1 MNRLGPAVLAVTLV
15 ASTATSIAHSA
26 PYDDFK
32 FGTPER
38 IDIKLE
44 ASYAKTEGNF
54 EKSGNTFTKL
64 NSGSSFATTD
74 FDFGAR
80 AEIAPRF
87 HLYGSGR
94 LTSAE
99 STNTVFGTPQTKTNT
114 GFAYGQVG
122 TDFVLVAGRILVI
135 PDFSFTFPI
144 ESTERKP
151 DAKVAL
157 SEGVIEANGRIV
169 LRVER
174 RSYRF
179 GGFAGVTYRDGGRS
193 TLLPY
198 GALFEFSFG
207 QNGRWN
213 IGVDARG
220 YQSLNYDKD
229 TDRETAID
237 ATYFCPV
244 NGCAKRYA
252 AFNPSSMESNLWL
265 RVNATPEFSFHF
277 GGGMDWSGSNVARDA
292 IFQGGMIY
300 RWDYSGLRRKSSP
313 YTPNYENPSTFE
325 ENVRDGVDQRPFQNQ
340 APKSVT
346 PQTQIMAPE
355 ESPAPTRR
363 APRRPR
369 EKTINIQDELN
380 KTEMQMEDNSTTND
394 GN

>member
-1 MNRLGPAVLAVTLV
+1 MRFNRLVQALAVTLA
-15 ASTATSIAHSA
+15 ASTAVAA

-44 ASYAKTEGNF
+44 ASYSKTDGNF

-64 NSGSSFATTD
+64 PAGSSYATTD

-99 STNTVFGTPQTKTNT
+99 SQNSVFGTPQTKTNT
-114 GFAYGQVG
+114 GFANGTVG

-144 ESTERKP
+144 ESTERSP

-157 SEGVIEANGRIV
+157 SEGVIEGTGRLI

-193 TLLPY
+193 TILPY
-198 GALFEFSFG
+198 GALFEMTFG
-207 QNGRWN
+207 DKWN
-213 IGVDARG
+213 LGVDIRG

-237 ATYFCPV
+237 NTYFCRV
-244 NGCAKRYA
+244 NGCSKRYA

-292 IFQGGMIY
+292 IFTGGVIY

-313 YTPNYENPSTFE
+313 YTPNYENPATFE
-325 ENVRDGVDQRPFQNQ
+325 ENVRDGVDQRPFTNQ

-346 PQTQIMAPE
+346 PAERLMAPE

>member
-1 MNRLGPAVLAVTLV
+1 MRINRLAQTLTGGTFALLTCSAVA
-15 ASTATSIAHSA
+15 A

-44 ASYAKTEGNF
+44 ASYAKSEGNF

-64 NSGSSFATTD
+64 PSGSSYSTAD

-99 STNTVFGTPQTKTNT
+99 SSNTVFGTAQNKTNT

-135 PDFSFTFPI
+135 PDFSFTFPL
-144 ESTERKP
+144 EATERKS
-151 DAKVAL
+151 DSKVAL
-157 SEGVIEANGRIV
+157 SEGVIEANGRMI
-169 LRVER
+169 LRIER

-198 GALFEFSFG
+198 GALFELTLG
-207 QNGRWN
+207 KWN
-213 IGVDARG
+213 IGLDARG

-229 TDRETAID
+229 TDRETVID
-237 ATYFCPV
+237 ASYFCPV
-244 NGCAKRYA
+244 NGCSKRYA
-252 AFNPSSMESNLWL
+252 AFNPSSMESNLWV
-265 RVNATPEFSFHF
+265 RINATPEFSFHF

-292 IFQGGMIY
+292 IFNGGIIY

-313 YTPNYENPSTFE
+313 YTPNYENPSDFE
-325 ENVRDGVDQRPFQNQ
+325 ESLRDGVDQRPFNPPS
-340 APKSVT
+340 PKSMT
-346 PQTQIMAPE
+346 PETRLTAPE
-355 ESPAPTRR
+355 ESAPPSR
-363 APRRPR
+363 PRRRTR
-369 EKTINIQDELN
+369 EKTINLQDELN
-380 KTEMQMEDNSTTND
+380 KTEMQMEENSTTND

>member
-1 MNRLGPAVLAVTLV
+1 MRDSIITLAILTFAAWN
-15 ASTATSIAHSA
+15 ASAA
-26 PYDDFK
+26 PFDDFK

-44 ASYAKTEGNF
+44 ASYAKSEGNF

-64 NSGSSFATTD
+64 PDGSSYATTD
-74 FDFGAR
+74 FDLGVR

-99 STNTVFGTPQTKTNT
+99 SNNTVFGTPQNKTNT
-114 GFAYGQVG
+114 GIAYGQVG
-122 TDFVLVAGRILVI
+122 TDFVLVAGRVLVI
-135 PDFSFTFPI
+135 PDFSFTFPL
-144 ESTERKP
+144 ENTERTP

-157 SEGVIEANGRIV
+157 SEGVIEANGRLV

-198 GALFEFSFG
+198 GALFELTL
-207 QNGRWN
+207 GRWN

-237 ATYFCPV
+237 TTYFCPV
-244 NGCAKRYA
+244 NGCSKRYA
-252 AFNPSSMESNLWL
+252 AFNPSSMESNLWV
-265 RVNATPEFSFHF
+265 RINATPEFSFHF

-292 IFQGGMIY
+292 VFTGGIVY
-300 RWDYSGLRRKSSP
+300 RWDYSGLRRQSSP
-313 YTPNYENPSTFE
+313 YTPNYENPATFE
-325 ENVRDGVDQRPFQNQ
+325 ENVRDGVDQRPFTNQ
-340 APKSVT
+340 RPKSAT
-346 PQTQIMAPE
+346 PPTQIMAPE
-355 ESPAPTRR
+355 ESSPRR

-380 KTEMQMEDNSTTND
+380 KTEMQMEENSTTND